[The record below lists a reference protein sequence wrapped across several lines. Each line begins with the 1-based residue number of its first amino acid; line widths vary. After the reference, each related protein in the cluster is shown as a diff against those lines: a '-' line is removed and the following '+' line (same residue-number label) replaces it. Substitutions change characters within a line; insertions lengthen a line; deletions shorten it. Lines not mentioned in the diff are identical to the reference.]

1 MTKLI
6 AALAG
11 PDLGPAL
18 HDPGLHARLA
28 AAGTTAIQ
36 VNLDDADVAPAMRF
50 GPGFADG
57 QPITGFLTVRTDD
70 VAATLAVIT
79 SLGSA
84 NLGAHVWRVT
94 ERQPLVPPVVAP
106 GVRADS
112 LANIAVLRR
121 PASMTREEY
130 LDDWLNRHTPVA
142 IETQDTHG
150 YVQNIVEEALT
161 PGAPEISAIVEEL
174 FRMEGMTD
182 IHAFYGSGGD
192 DAELTRRMTV
202 LMDSVAR
209 FGAGDGLDLVPTS
222 RYCYEAVR

>member
-11 PDLGPAL
+11 PGAGAVL
-18 HDPGLHARLA
+18 HDPALHARLA

-36 VNLDDADVAPAMRF
+36 VNVDDADVAPAMRF
-50 GPGFADG
+50 GPGLGEDL
-57 QPITGFLTVRTDD
+57 PLTSFLSVRTED
-70 VAATLAVIT
+70 VAATLEVLR
-79 SLGSA
+79 SLGEDVP
-84 NLGAHVWRVT
+84 VWRVT
-94 ERQPLVPPVVAP
+94 ERTPLVPPVVAP

-112 LANIAVLRR
+112 LANVAVLRR
-121 PASMTREEY
+121 PASMSREAY

-142 IETQDTHG
+142 IATQDTHG

-182 IHAFYGSGGD
+182 VHAFYGSGGD
-192 DAELTRRMTV
+192 DAELSRRMTE
-202 LMDSVAR
+202 LMDSVAK

-222 RYCYEAVR
+222 RYLY

>member
-6 AALAG
+6 AVLYGAPAAL
-11 PDLGPAL
+11 L
-18 HDPGLHARLA
+18 HDAALHARLG
-28 AAGTTAIQ
+28 AAGVTAIQ
-36 VNLDDADVAPAMRF
+36 VNVDDADVEPAMRF
-50 GPGFADG
+50 GPGDG
-57 QPITGFLTVRTDD
+57 HGNPISGFLTVTTQDPD
-70 VAATLAVIT
+70 ATLAVLTGIAT
-79 SLGSA
+79 GT
-84 NLGAHVWRVT
+84 HVWRVT
-94 ERQPLVPPVVAP
+94 ERRPLEPPVVAP

-112 LANIAVLRR
+112 LANVAVLRR
-121 PASMTREEY
+121 PGSMSREAY
-130 LDDWLNRHTPVA
+130 LEDWIGRHTAVA

-150 YVQNIVEEALT
+150 YIQNIVEEALT

-192 DAELTRRMTV
+192 DAELTRRMTA

-222 RYCYEAVR
+222 RYLYEV

>member
-1 MTKLI
+1 MIKLI
-6 AALAG
+6 AALYGA
-11 PDLGPAL
+11 PADLL
-18 HDPGLHARLA
+18 HDADLHARLA
-28 AAGTTAIQ
+28 ASGVTAIQ

-50 GPGFADG
+50 GPGDG
-57 QPITGFLTVRTDD
+57 QGRPITGFLTVTTQDAD
-70 VAATLAVIT
+70 ATLTVLTGIAEGT
-79 SLGSA
+79 
-84 NLGAHVWRVT
+84 HVWRVT
-94 ERQPLVPPVVAP
+94 ERRPLEPPLVAP

-112 LANIAVLRR
+112 LANVAVLRR
-121 PASMTREEY
+121 PESMSREAY
-130 LDDWLNRHTPVA
+130 LEDWIGRHTAVA

-150 YVQNIVEEALT
+150 YIQNVVEEALT

-222 RYCYEAVR
+222 RYLYDV

>member
-11 PDLGPAL
+11 SDVGPTL
-18 HDPGLHARLA
+18 HDPALHARLA
-28 AAGTTAIQ
+28 GAGTTAIQ

-50 GPGFADG
+50 GPGLGDG
-57 QPITGFLTVRTDD
+57 APITGFLTVWTQD
-70 VAATLAVIT
+70 AKATLAVIAA
-79 SLGSA
+79 LGE
-84 NLGAHVWRVT
+84 GTHVWRVT
-94 ERQPLVPPVVAP
+94 ERHPIEPPVVRA

-121 PASMTREEY
+121 PASMTRAEY
-130 LDDWLNRHTPVA
+130 LDDWLNRHTPIA

-150 YVQNIVEEALT
+150 YIQNIVEEALT

-202 LMDSVAR
+202 LMDSVAK

-222 RYCYEAVR
+222 RYLYTS